1 MHGLP
6 GPGPGSRAFT
16 VRSDTGE
23 SVRFIVSGTTG
34 AQRLGKILFGTGL
47 RSPEGVV
54 EFARRAEELGFD
66 VLGCGE
72 HVMFHVPTANTYISL
87 AVAAG
92 ATSQIRLLSAVVL
105 LPLYPAALAAK
116 MGAALDVASNGRY
129 LFGVGVG
136 GEFPKEFE
144 ACGVPVTERGARTN
158 EALDVIRRLWTER
171 DVSYAGRFNTLNEVS
186 IDPLPVQSPPPIW
199 VAGRRDAAMRR
210 AARYGDGWLPYMYTP
225 EQLAASTG
233 KIRAYGEEAGRDLDG
248 FRYGLYI
255 FTAVHEDGERARE
268 MATTRLSRQY
278 AQDFS
283 GLVGKYALAGTPGEV
298 KARLREYVDA
308 GASMVMLS
316 SACPDDYIDENI
328 RLLAEEVIPAFR

>member
-1 MHGLP
+1 M
-6 GPGPGSRAFT
+6 
-16 VRSDTGE
+16 
-23 SVRFIVSGTTG
+23 
-34 AQRLGKILFGTGL
+34 FGTGL
-47 RSPEGVV
+47 RRPDGVA
-54 EFARRAEELGFD
+54 EFARRAEDLGFD

-92 ATSQIRLLSAVVL
+92 ATTSIRLLSAVVL

-144 ACGVPVTERGARTN
+144 ACGVPVRERGARTN

-171 DVSYAGRFNTLNEVS
+171 DVSYAGRFNTLNGFS
-186 IDPLPVQSPPPIW
+186 IDPMPIQSPLPIW
-199 VAGRRDAAMRR
+199 VAGRRDAAMQR

-225 EQLAASTG
+225 EQLAASVE
-233 KIRAYGEEAGRDLDG
+233 KIRAFGERAGRDLRG
-248 FRYGLYI
+248 FRFGLYI
-255 FTAVHEDGERARE
+255 FTAVHEDGDRARE
-268 MATTRLSRQY
+268 MAVTRLGRQY

-283 GLVGKYALAGTPGEV
+283 TLVGRYALAGTPDQV
-298 KARLREYVDA
+298 KARLHEYIDA

-316 SACPDDYIDENI
+316 SACPDDHIDENV
-328 RLLAEEVIPAFR
+328 RLIAEEVIPAFR